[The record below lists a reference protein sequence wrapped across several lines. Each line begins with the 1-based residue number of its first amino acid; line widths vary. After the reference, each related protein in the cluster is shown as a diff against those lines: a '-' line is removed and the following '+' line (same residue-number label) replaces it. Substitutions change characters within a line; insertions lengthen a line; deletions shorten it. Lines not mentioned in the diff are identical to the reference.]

1 MEEQEY
7 ISPDK
12 QLRLLVTSPAG
23 DVTIGVA
30 DCPAHT
36 HGSILAEL
44 FLCNEA
50 VAVERFISGIVES
63 RAVIAIW
70 RIGDRIRD
78 VWLPEHEGHTLRTV
92 VTDLHKHGEPDETV
106 EFRLWDGTKI
116 DPD

>member
-1 MEEQEY
+1 MEKQEY

-12 QLRLLVTSPAG
+12 QLRLLVTSSDG
-23 DVTIGVA
+23 DVTIGFA

-36 HGSILAEL
+36 HASILSDL
-44 FLCNEA
+44 FECDEPEA
-50 VAVERFISGIVES
+50 VKRFVSDIVES

-92 VTDLHKHGEPDETV
+92 VANLRKHGEPDETV

-116 DPD
+116 DLD